1 MNIYDNF
8 FKVKIN
14 GELENILDE
23 SYVFFDETHVKAAIK
38 SLNKNSS
45 TRERTTPV
53 LKQNGVEHFTKSLTI
68 LLQNCF
74 VLGYFW
80 NKITEYTLS
89 LTKQIITYTTHTD
102 LFSFQIS

>member
-45 TRERTTPV
+45 ARERTTPV
-53 LKQNGVEHFTKSLTI
+53 LK
-68 LLQNCF
+68 
-74 VLGYFW
+74 
-80 NKITEYTLS
+80 
-89 LTKQIITYTTHTD
+89 
-102 LFSFQIS
+102 